1 MIPFVAFL
9 LLIWMPYGQ
18 KCVSY
23 SFVEGSKNLYNVFR
37 IWEKNKKSI
46 DGRNAPVV
54 LSSPLTNQQG
64 NPMPHQLSPKVK
76 QIVVKLTQEHY
87 RQLEKEAAERKMTIT
102 QYIRWVLAEETL
114 DTKLTREDYEII
126 KARIK
131 SAALRLDA
139 KKP

>member
-1 MIPFVAFL
+1 
-9 LLIWMPYGQ
+9 
-18 KCVSY
+18 
-23 SFVEGSKNLYNVFR
+23 
-37 IWEKNKKSI
+37 
-46 DGRNAPVV
+46 
-54 LSSPLTNQQG
+54 
-64 NPMPHQLSPKVK
+64 
-76 QIVVKLTQEHY
+76 
-87 RQLEKEAAERKMTIT
+87 MTIT

>member
-1 MIPFVAFL
+1 MA
-9 LLIWMPYGQ
+9 
-18 KCVSY
+18 
-23 SFVEGSKNLYNVFR
+23 
-37 IWEKNKKSI
+37 
-46 DGRNAPVV
+46 
-54 LSSPLTNQQG
+54 
-64 NPMPHQLSPKVK
+64 HQLSPKIK